1 MTGRGPATKAQRRAD
16 QATLLAYHE
25 ARLAELLEHARTAI
39 AEYDAGTLDAF
50 AVDGVIHRY
59 TRAARAL
66 WKLCAESG
74 VQAETTVRTLEWWRE
89 RGEAP
94 DWWQAAERRRA

>member
-1 MTGRGPATKAQRRAD
+1 MTGQRSTTKAQRRAD

-25 ARLAELLEHARTAI
+25 ARLAELLEHVRSAL
-39 AEYDAGTLDAF
+39 AEYDAGKLDAF
-50 AVDGVIHRY
+50 EVDGVIHHY

-66 WKLCAESG
+66 WTFCAVSG
-74 VQAETTVRTLEWWRE
+74 AQAETAVRTLEWWRE

-94 DWWQAAERRRA
+94 DWWHAAERRRA

>member
-1 MTGRGPATKAQRRAD
+1 VTGQRSTTKARRRAD

-25 ARLAELLEHARTAI
+25 ARLAELLEHVRSALA
-39 AEYDAGTLDAF
+39 AYDAGKLDAF
-50 AVDGVIHRY
+50 EVDGVVHRY

-66 WKLCAESG
+66 WTFCAVSG
-74 VQAETTVRTLEWWRE
+74 AQAETAVRTLEWWRE

-94 DWWQAAERRRA
+94 DWWRAAGRRRA

>member
-1 MTGRGPATKAQRRAD
+1 MTGQRPRTKAQRRAD

-25 ARLAELLEHARTAI
+25 ARLAELLDHVRTAI

-50 AVDGVIHRY
+50 AVDGIIHRY
-59 TRAARAL
+59 TRAASEL
-66 WKLCAESG
+66 WKFCAVSG
-74 VQAETTVRTLEWWRE
+74 AQAETAVRTLEWWRE

>member
-1 MTGRGPATKAQRRAD
+1 MGGQRPATKARRRAD
-16 QATLLAYHE
+16 QAKLLAYHE
-25 ARLAELLEHARTAI
+25 ARLAGLLEHVRSAL
-39 AEYDAGTLDAF
+39 AEYEAGKLDAF
-50 AVDGVIHRY
+50 EVDGVIHHY

-66 WKLCAESG
+66 WTLCAVSG
-74 VQAETTVRTLEWWRE
+74 AQAETAVRTLEWWRE

>member
-1 MTGRGPATKAQRRAD
+1 MTGQRPRTKAQRRAD
-16 QATLLAYHE
+16 RATLIAYNE
-25 ARLAELLEHARTAI
+25 ARLAELLEHVRTAI

-50 AVDGVIHRY
+50 AVDGIIHRY
-59 TRAARAL
+59 TRAASEL
-66 WKLCAESG
+66 WKFCAVSG
-74 VQAETTVRTLEWWRE
+74 AQAETAVRTLEWWRE

>member
-25 ARLAELLEHARTAI
+25 ASLAELLDHILAALV
-39 AEYDAGTLDAF
+39 EYDAGKLDAF

-66 WKLCAESG
+66 WKICAVSG

-94 DWWQAAERRRA
+94 DWWRAAEGRQA